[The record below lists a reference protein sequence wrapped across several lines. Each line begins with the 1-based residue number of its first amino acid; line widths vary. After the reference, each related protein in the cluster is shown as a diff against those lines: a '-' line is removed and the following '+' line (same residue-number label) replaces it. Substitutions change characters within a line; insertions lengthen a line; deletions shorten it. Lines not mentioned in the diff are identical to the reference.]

1 MTVVFEDEVIQI
13 GERYYIQSKARTNGI
28 TSISVYPETEDFNN
42 SVYNARKLALSGLQG
57 IIEGKIEGNI
67 SINPKETPKDSPN
80 TPKAIIEKGKEN
92 KNKSFQDKL
101 SNKCREL
108 KEEGKYEVDEILKFF
123 NYYKAAIEKGWK
135 GKDFDVNRVWNNWI
149 SRIS

>member
-13 GERYYIQSKARTNGI
+13 GERYYIQSKARANGI

-57 IIEGKIEGNI
+57 IIEGKIESNI
-67 SINPKETPKDSPN
+67 SINPKETPV

-92 KNKSFQDKL
+92 KNKTFQDKL

>member
-13 GERYYIQSKARTNGI
+13 GERYYIQSKARANGI

-67 SINPKETPKDSPN
+67 SINPKENPV
-80 TPKAIIEKGKEN
+80 TPKAIIEKAKEN

-101 SNKCREL
+101 ANKCREL

-135 GKDFDVNRVWNNWI
+135 GKDFDVNRVWVRWI
-149 SRIS
+149 ERVN

>member
-13 GERYYIQSKARTNGI
+13 GERYYIQSKARANGI

-57 IIEGKIEGNI
+57 IIEGKTDIEYKEA
-67 SINPKETPKDSPN
+67 PKTAPN
-80 TPKAIIEKGKEN
+80 TPKTIIEKSKEN
-92 KNKSFQDKL
+92 KNKIFQDKL
-101 SNKCREL
+101 ADKCRQL
-108 KEEGKYEVDEILKFF
+108 KEEGKYEIDEILKFF

-135 GKDFDVNRVWNNWI
+135 GKDFDVNRVWVRWI
-149 SRIS
+149 ERVN

>member
-13 GERYYIQSKARTNGI
+13 GERYYIQSKARANGI

-57 IIEGKIEGNI
+57 IIEGKTENI
-67 SINPKETPKDSPN
+67 DTKPTIPKDIIKN
-80 TPKAIIEKGKEN
+80 TQDN
-92 KNKSFQDKL
+92 KTKSYQDKL

-108 KEEGKYEVDEILKFF
+108 KEEGKYDTEEIVKFF
-123 NYYKAAIEKGWK
+123 NYYKAALEKGWK

>member
-57 IIEGKIEGNI
+57 IIEGKTGIEY
-67 SINPKETPKDSPN
+67 KETVKDSPV
-80 TPKAIIEKGKEN
+80 TPKTKEN

-101 SNKCREL
+101 ANKCREL
-108 KEEGKYEVDEILKFF
+108 KEEGKYDLDEILKFF

>member
-13 GERYYIQSKARTNGI
+13 GERYYIQSKARANGI

-67 SINPKETPKDSPN
+67 SISPKETPN

-135 GKDFDVNRVWNNWI
+135 GKEFIPEKLWVKWTTPKVKAT
-149 SRIS
+149 

>member
-57 IIEGKIEGNI
+57 IIEGKTDIEY
-67 SINPKETPKDSPN
+67 KETVKEAPV
-80 TPKAIIEKGKEN
+80 TPKAKEN

-101 SNKCREL
+101 ANKCREL
-108 KEEGKYEVDEILKFF
+108 REEGKYEVDEILKFF

>member
-1 MTVVFEDEVIQI
+1 MTVVYEDEVIQI

-28 TSISVYPETEDFNN
+28 VSMSIYPETEDFNA
-42 SVYNARKLALSGLQG
+42 SVYNARRLALSGLQG
-57 IIEGKIEGNI
+57 IIEGKTDIET
-67 SINPKETPKDSPN
+67 KEPPVTPK
-80 TPKAIIEKGKEN
+80 TIIEKGKEN

-135 GKDFDVNRVWNNWI
+135 GKDFDVNRVWHNWV

>member
-1 MTVVFEDEVIQI
+1 MTVVFEDKVIQI

-57 IIEGKIEGNI
+57 IIEGKTDIEY
-67 SINPKETPKDSPN
+67 KETVKESPV
-80 TPKAIIEKGKEN
+80 TPKAKEN

-101 SNKCREL
+101 ANKCREL

>member
-1 MTVVFEDEVIQI
+1 MTVVYEDEVIQI

-28 TSISVYPETEDFNN
+28 VSMSIYPETEDFNA

-57 IIEGKIEGNI
+57 IIEGKTDIEN
-67 SINPKETPKDSPN
+67 KEPPVTPK
-80 TPKAIIEKGKEN
+80 TIIEKGKEN

>member
-13 GERYYIQSKARTNGI
+13 GERYYIQSKARANGI

-57 IIEGKIEGNI
+57 IIESKTDIEY
-67 SINPKETPKDSPN
+67 KETVKEAPV
-80 TPKAIIEKGKEN
+80 TPKTKEN

-101 SNKCREL
+101 ANKCREL

-123 NYYKAAIEKGWK
+123 NYYKAALEKGWK
-135 GKDFDVNRVWNNWI
+135 GKDFDVNRVWVRWI
-149 SRIS
+149 ERVS

>member
-13 GERYYIQSKARTNGI
+13 GERYYIQSKARANGI
-28 TSISVYPETEDFNN
+28 TSISVYPETEDFNK
-42 SVYNARKLALSGLQG
+42 SVFNARKLALSGLQG
-57 IIEGKIEGNI
+57 IIEGKTDIET
-67 SINPKETPKDSPN
+67 KEATKEPPVTS
-80 TPKAIIEKGKEN
+80 KAIIDKGKEN

-101 SNKCREL
+101 ANKCREL

-135 GKDFDVNRVWNNWI
+135 GKDFDVNRVWVRWI
-149 SRIS
+149 ERVN

>member
-57 IIEGKIEGNI
+57 IIEGKTDIEY
-67 SINPKETPKDSPN
+67 KETPKNTPV
-80 TPKAIIEKGKEN
+80 TPKAIIEKNKEN

-101 SNKCREL
+101 ANKCREL
-108 KEEGKYEVDEILKFF
+108 KEEGKYEVEEILKFF

-149 SRIS
+149 SRIN

>member
-1 MTVVFEDEVIQI
+1 MTVVYEDEVIQI

-28 TSISVYPETEDFNN
+28 VSMSIYPETEDFNA
-42 SVYNARKLALSGLQG
+42 SVYNARRLALSGLQG
-57 IIEGKIEGNI
+57 IIEGIIEGKTETKPTTPN
-67 SINPKETPKDSPN
+67 NTPKDIIKN
-80 TPKAIIEKGKEN
+80 TQDN
-92 KNKSFQDKL
+92 TVKSYQDKL
-101 SNKCREL
+101 STKCREL
-108 KEEGKYEVDEILKFF
+108 KEEGKYDTEEIVKFF

>member
-13 GERYYIQSKARTNGI
+13 GERYYIQSKARANGI

-57 IIEGKIEGNI
+57 IIEGKIDIET
-67 SINPKETPKDSPN
+67 KETPV

-123 NYYKAAIEKGWK
+123 NYYKAALEKGWK

>member
-57 IIEGKIEGNI
+57 IIEGNI
-67 SINPKETPKDSPN
+67 SETVKEAPVTPK
-80 TPKAIIEKGKEN
+80 TKEN

-101 SNKCREL
+101 ANKCREL
-108 KEEGKYEVDEILKFF
+108 KEEGKYDLDEILKFF

>member
-13 GERYYIQSKARTNGI
+13 GERYYIQSKARANGI

-67 SINPKETPKDSPN
+67 SINPKETPN
-80 TPKAIIEKGKEN
+80 TPKVIIKNTQDN
-92 KNKSFQDKL
+92 KVKSYQDKL
-101 SNKCREL
+101 STKCREL
-108 KEEGKYEVDEILKFF
+108 KEEGKYDTEEIVKFF

>member
-13 GERYYIQSKARTNGI
+13 GERYYIQSKARANGI

-57 IIEGKIEGNI
+57 IIEGKTDIEY
-67 SINPKETPKDSPN
+67 KETAKEAPV

-92 KNKSFQDKL
+92 KNKSYQDKL
-101 SNKCREL
+101 STKCREL

>member
-1 MTVVFEDEVIQI
+1 MTVVYEDEVIQI

-42 SVYNARKLALSGLQG
+42 SVYNARRLALSGLQG
-57 IIEGKIEGNI
+57 IIEGNI
-67 SINPKETPKDSPN
+67 STNPKETVKETPV
-80 TPKAIIEKGKEN
+80 TPKAKEN

-101 SNKCREL
+101 ANKCREL
-108 KEEGKYEVDEILKFF
+108 KEEGKYDLDEILKFF
-123 NYYKAAIEKGWK
+123 NYYKAALEKGWK
-135 GKDFDVNRVWNNWI
+135 GKDFDVNRVWHNWV

>member
-13 GERYYIQSKARTNGI
+13 GERYYIQSKARANGI
-28 TSISVYPETEDFNN
+28 TSISVYPETENFNN

-57 IIEGKIEGNI
+57 IIEGKIESNI
-67 SINPKETPKDSPN
+67 SINPKEPPV
-80 TPKAIIEKGKEN
+80 TPKAIIDKGKEN

-101 SNKCREL
+101 ADKCREL

-149 SRIS
+149 SRIN

>member
-1 MTVVFEDEVIQI
+1 MTVVYEDEVIQI

-28 TSISVYPETEDFNN
+28 VSMSIYPETEDFNA
-42 SVYNARKLALSGLQG
+42 SVYNARRLALSGLQG
-57 IIEGKIEGNI
+57 IIEGKTESNI
-67 SINPKETPKDSPN
+67 SINPKETPV

-101 SNKCREL
+101 TDKCREL

-135 GKDFDVNRVWNNWI
+135 GKDFDVNRVWNNWV